1 MWRQAFRT
9 ELNWSMFAVT
19 LILGM
24 IYVKDQSPL
33 PKSPITQVVFLGTG
47 TPNPDPKHQGPSLA
61 IIVNGQPY
69 IVDCGPGLVR
79 QATAARE
86 RGATGLT
93 MEHLTRAFITHLH
106 TDHTIGLPDLIFTP
120 AVTGRLEGLELYG
133 PPGLRN
139 MTNHIIE
146 AYREDRDIR
155 FHGVEPAIPAA
166 YKVTVHEIKEGWI
179 YKDANI
185 RVKAFHVH
193 HGKWKTAFGF
203 RFETPDRVIVLSGDT
218 TFCQEVI
225 DNAKDCDILIH
236 EAYSAEGLKKRT
248 DDWQA
253 YHSTYHT
260 SGPDVGRIASAVN
273 PKLLILYHELPFG
286 QPAGEIL
293 SEVHSTY
300 TGAAVEAADLD
311 SY

>member
-93 MEHLTRAFITHLH
+93 MEHLTRAFITHLRS
-106 TDHTIGLPDLIFTP
+106 L
-120 AVTGRLEGLELYG
+120 
-133 PPGLRN
+133 
-139 MTNHIIE
+139 
-146 AYREDRDIR
+146 
-155 FHGVEPAIPAA
+155 GV
-166 YKVTVHEIKEGWI
+166 
-179 YKDANI
+179 
-185 RVKAFHVH
+185 
-193 HGKWKTAFGF
+193 
-203 RFETPDRVIVLSGDT
+203 
-218 TFCQEVI
+218 
-225 DNAKDCDILIH
+225 
-236 EAYSAEGLKKRT
+236 
-248 DDWQA
+248 
-253 YHSTYHT
+253 
-260 SGPDVGRIASAVN
+260 
-273 PKLLILYHELPFG
+273 
-286 QPAGEIL
+286 
-293 SEVHSTY
+293 
-300 TGAAVEAADLD
+300 
-311 SY
+311 